1 MAKDK
6 KTAKAKKERPQLR
19 VVAIPTG
26 FKMGW
31 MRLETMKRWMLLK
44 YRYVKSDRKCPW
56 RLVLLVESDKEY
68 QELKKFDFRTQ
79 VAKVLQCSRRDSGK
93 LLKLVEAELEKLNV

>member
-1 MAKDK
+1 MANDK
-6 KTAKAKKERPQLR
+6 MR

-31 MRLETMKRWMLLK
+31 MRLETQKRWMLLK
-44 YRYVKSDRKCPW
+44 YGYAKSDKKCPW
-56 RLVLLVESDKEY
+56 RLTLLVESDKEY